1 MAISAPRLPCFF
13 EYFLQHRSRGCFSF
27 FFTNFLRLFRSRSTH
42 APCPDPVPH
51 LTPMEVV
58 EIGDASASA
67 VPLGPGEART
77 TTRYLTKYE
86 RARVTGTRALQIR
99 CDHAE
104 WTRLISALPPTP
116 PRNQVPIVSLIL
128 SSSMK
133 HLRPHHSMGAPVT
146 VDPEGETDPLKI
158 ATKELLA
165 RKVPIIIRRFLPD
178 GSYEDWNI
186 DELIVE

>member
-1 MAISAPRLPCFF
+1 
-13 EYFLQHRSRGCFSF
+13 
-27 FFTNFLRLFRSRSTH
+27 
-42 APCPDPVPH
+42 
-51 LTPMEVV
+51 MEVV

-99 CDHAE
+99 CDIVTDLDCFLCHSLSRVA
-104 WTRLISALPPTP
+104 TPLAHRLFPVFPSRIHTTLTP
-116 PRNQVPIVSLIL
+116 HR
-128 SSSMK
+128 
-133 HLRPHHSMGAPVT
+133 SMGAPVT